1 MSERDID
8 ISVSGNALVL
18 KGEKK
23 EEHEEK
29 AGNRYVAERRFGSF
43 QRSFGLPED
52 ADADRIEASFRNGV
66 LTVVLPKRAEAQ
78 AKARRIDVKP
88 A

>member
-1 MSERDID
+1 MLQRK
-8 ISVSGNALVL
+8 GNCQCLQIV
-18 KGEKK
+18 
-23 EEHEEK
+23 EEEGH
-29 AGNRYVAERRFGSF
+29 NDSTSTERRFGSF

-66 LTVVLPKRAEAQ
+66 LTVILPKRPEAQ
-78 AKARRIDVKP
+78 AKARKIDVKP